1 MNLSKD
7 VISLAAKPFRLE
19 RETTRS
25 KNSVF
30 YSNEQKNGQ
39 RQSQIVIQSDGYPIF
54 VPLCL
59 LGTRQSNTVCK
70 EELDLMWVVP
80 ILTLSR
86 HH

>member
-1 MNLSKD
+1 MNKSKD

-30 YSNEQKNGQ
+30 YSNEQKNGR

-59 LGTRQSNTVCK
+59 LGTRQSNSVCK
-70 EELDLMWVVP
+70 EDLDLMWEVP
-80 ILTLSR
+80 GLTMPR

>member
-7 VISLAAKPFRLE
+7 VISLASKPYRLE
-19 RETTRS
+19 RETAHS
-25 KNSVF
+25 KNFVF
-30 YSNEQKNGQ
+30 YSNEQKNGR

-59 LGTRQSNTVCK
+59 LGTRQSNSVCK
-70 EELDLMWVVP
+70 EDLDLMWVVP
-80 ILTLSR
+80 GLTLSR